1 MRVYRSLSEA
11 ESNPAGDRPVVSVGF
26 FDGLH
31 RGHQLLLDDLLEWAS
46 DVDGAPVV
54 LTFDTHPQL
63 VVRGSAPPV
72 VLSLDHRLLLLERSG
87 VAAALV
93 LPFDETT
100 SQWSPEEFVE
110 RVIVR
115 ALHSRRLLLGFDS
128 TVGHRRLGTY
138 EYLAERSSST
148 GVEVRQSEAFFLDGE
163 RISST
168 LVRLAVTRGDLE
180 RVEALT
186 GRPYAVLGEVVH
198 GDHRGRQIG
207 FPTANLRIDAEAVAP
222 GGVYFARVDAVV
234 PPGAEGAVA
243 APGDPP
249 SLRDAPALVN
259 IGRRPTFTGEA
270 TDPRSIQR
278 FDPALDR
285 IEAHVLDF
293 DGDLYGV
300 TLEVRLLARHR
311 GERKFAGAKELA
323 AQIRRDEAAARA
335 WFR

>member
-198 GDHRGRQIG
+198 ATTAAGRSASPPRTCASTPRRWHR
-207 FPTANLRIDAEAVAP
+207 EASTSRASMRSCP
-222 GGVYFARVDAVV
+222 PARRAR
-234 PPGAEGAVA
+234 
-243 APGDPP
+243 
-249 SLRDAPALVN
+249 S
-259 IGRRPTFTGEA
+259 RRPETPRLCGTPRRSSTSAGA
-270 TDPRSIQR
+270 PRS
-278 FDPALDR
+278 PARPR
-285 IEAHVLDF
+285 I
-293 DGDLYGV
+293 
-300 TLEVRLLARHR
+300 R
-311 GERKFAGAKELA
+311 GASSAS
-323 AQIRRDEAAARA
+323 IRRSTASKRTCSISTVISTA
-335 WFR
+335 